1 METTL
6 DAGVR
11 QGLTQAVEK
20 ILPALEEFLRFE
32 DQDRAASEFTQWR
45 AALDQPLP
53 EEGAGAEATLRLL
66 SEVVIPHGL
75 RTGAPGFTGWVTTM
89 PTVVPAVA
97 GFSASLAGPQRW
109 WVHTFNHLEYVAL
122 EWLKQLLGIP
132 ASYQGT
138 FSSGGSIANLIALGA
153 ARQWACEQRGVDPSR
168 DGLAAIP
175 KPRLYSSNQV
185 HHVLHRAAGVLGLGR
200 RSVVELPC
208 DTEFRLEV
216 GALRARLRQDA
227 ADGCTPIAVIASA
240 GTVNTGAIDPVSE
253 ILQVCREQG
262 VWLHVDGAYG
272 GFGVLD
278 PAVAPLFAGVAEAD
292 SIVVDPHKWLGVP
305 LGCGSTFVRDREV
318 LGRAFTLEPAEYL
331 ERVAGPAGPGASQF
345 EDFGHL
351 FHDFNLEQ
359 SARSRGAT
367 VWAALM
373 EMGAAGMRAR
383 VIRHN
388 AFARRLEARVRAS
401 ANLEMLAPVSLSICC
416 FRFAPAELRRA
427 DAGAA
432 ELNELNREI
441 LRRLHQEHHHIP
453 SGTEIDGNFAIRP
466 CYINPRTT
474 QQDVDGLADEV
485 ERLGAQV
492 WHERRRRPAEP

>member
-1 METTL
+1 METTT
-6 DAGVR
+6 DAGAT
-11 QGLTQAVEK
+11 QGLTQAIQQV
-20 ILPALEEFLRFE
+20 LPALEQFLRFE
-32 DQDRAASEFTQWR
+32 DEDRAADDLSQWR
-45 AALDQPLP
+45 AALDRPLP
-53 EEGAGAEATLRLL
+53 EEGVGAEATLRVL

-75 RTGAPGFTGWVTTM
+75 RTGAPGFAGWVTTM

-109 WVHTFNHLEYVAL
+109 WIQAFNLLEQVAL

-138 FSSGGSIANLIALGA
+138 FNSGGSIANLIALGA
-153 ARQWACEQRGVDPSR
+153 ARQWSCEQRGVDPSR

-175 KPRLYSSNQV
+175 KPRMYASNQV
-185 HHVLHRAAGVLGLGR
+185 HHVVHRAAGVLGLGR
-200 RSVVELPC
+200 RAVVELPC
-208 DTEFRLEV
+208 DKEHRLEV
-216 GALRARLRQDA
+216 GALRERLRRDA

-240 GTVNTGAIDPVSE
+240 GTVNTGAIDPLRE
-253 ILQVCREQG
+253 ILRVCREQG

-272 GFGVLD
+272 GFGILD
-278 PAVAPLFAGVAEAD
+278 PAVAPQFDGLAEAD
-292 SIVVDPHKWLGVP
+292 SIAVDPHKWLAVP

-331 ERVAGPAGPGASQF
+331 ERVGGPAGSGTSQF
-345 EDFGHL
+345 EDLGHSL
-351 FHDFNLEQ
+351 DFNLEQ

-367 VWAALM
+367 VWAALT

-383 VIRHN
+383 VRRHN

-401 ANLEMLAPVSLSICC
+401 TDLEMLAPVTLSICC
-416 FRFAPAELRRA
+416 FRFAPPELRRSEGS
-427 DAGAA
+427 AGV
-432 ELNELNREI
+432 LNDLNREI
-441 LRRLHQEHHHIP
+441 LRRLHQEHHHVP

-474 QQDVDGLADEV
+474 QEDVDGLADAV
-485 ERLGAQV
+485 ERIGADV
-492 WHERRRRPAEP
+492 WHKRGGGTAVR